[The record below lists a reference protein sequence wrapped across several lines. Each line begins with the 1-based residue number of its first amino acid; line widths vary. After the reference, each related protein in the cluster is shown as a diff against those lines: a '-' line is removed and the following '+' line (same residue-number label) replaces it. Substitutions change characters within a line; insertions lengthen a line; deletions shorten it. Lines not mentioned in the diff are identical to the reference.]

1 MSEYENH
8 ANGALVEEQT
18 LILEVKNICR
28 PIEMDWLKV
37 KKHPEAA
44 NGVADYV
51 RQWSKANRQTVENA
65 VLMTTYSY
73 RRNEVIDF

>member
-1 MSEYENH
+1 
-8 ANGALVEEQT
+8 
-18 LILEVKNICR
+18 
-28 PIEMDWLKV
+28 
-37 KKHPEAA
+37 
-44 NGVADYV
+44 VADYV